1 MAVFGLPQGGELVV
15 ILLIILFG
23 FGPSALIAFVAYRL
37 GMSKGRGS
45 RPGEPRVA
53 PFEPRREN
61 AEPPSG
67 AQPPSDAEPPETGHS
82 EDSEEDEDD

>member
-1 MAVFGLPQGGELVV
+1 MAIFGLPQGGELVV

-37 GMSKGRGS
+37 GLSRGRGP

-61 AEPPSG
+61 AEPPS
-67 AQPPSDAEPPETGHS
+67 QEEPPATGQPD
-82 EDSEEDEDD
+82 DSEKDEDV